1 MTEIVDTAITP
12 VRDGPRPL
20 ALWMPIIGPMVASL
34 VMLEAAYA
42 LVGPACRRET
52 RWFLHLVPAA
62 MLLASLGLTLL
73 ATRIWRERGRE
84 WDTNG
89 GGVDPR
95 TRFMAIVGML
105 SGVSASLVII
115 AEWMAIFFHDPC
127 AGS

>member
-12 VRDGPRPL
+12 VREGPRPL
-20 ALWMPIIGPMVASL
+20 ALWMPIIGPMLAAL
-34 VMLEAAYA
+34 VMLETAYA

-62 MLLASLGLTLL
+62 MLLTSLWLTLL
-73 ATRIWRERGRE
+73 AARIWRDRGRE
-84 WDTNG
+84 WETEG
-89 GGVDPR
+89 GGVVSR

-105 SGVSASLVII
+105 SGASASLVII
-115 AEWMAIFFHDPC
+115 AEWMAIFFHNPC